1 MNIPFEQSP
10 NYWDS
15 NNTGRIKA
23 IVYHHTA
30 GGFEGSKSWLKN
42 PKAQASAHYIIRKD
56 GYIVQLVKDEDS
68 AWHCGISFAN
78 TPKDRVGQI
87 IRDNWGTNPNLYTIG
102 IEIEGS
108 GEPFTDAQYNTL
120 AELSRELCS
129 KYKIPVD
136 RYHLIGHY
144 EISPTGKPTDPKE
157 MDWNRLILSITG
169 QPMPTFNFE
178 LYLKDNNLFM
188 RVLSGSINGKATVKN
203 LTKGT
208 SWEVNCVKSVGNDGN
223 AINFGMEP
231 CLYEVVAL
239 GVVRQFDN
247 RPVTPPA
254 DPCANVKAELETAKK
269 TITERDATIVSLQKQ
284 VADLTTQ
291 VNSFVP
297 ETIYRKK

>member
-15 NNTGRIKA
+15 NNAGRIKG

-30 GGFEGSKSWLKN
+30 GGFDASKNWLKN
-42 PKAQASAHYIIRKD
+42 PNAGASAHYIIRKD
-56 GYIVQLVKDEDS
+56 GYVVQLVRDEDT
-68 AWHCGISFAN
+68 AWHAGISFAN
-78 TPKDRVGQI
+78 TPKDRVAQI
-87 IRDNWGTNPNLYTIG
+87 VRDNWGTNPNLYTIG

-120 AELSRELCS
+120 AELSRELCK
-129 KYKIPVD
+129 KYNIPVD

-144 EISPTGKPTDPKE
+144 EVNPTGKPTDPKE

-169 QPMPTFNFE
+169 QPMPSFNYE
-178 LYLKDNNLFM
+178 LYIKDNDLFM
-188 RVLSGSINGKATVKN
+188 RVLSGSINERITVKN
-203 LTKGT
+203 EGT
-208 SWEVNCVKSVGNDGN
+208 GWVGEPFCSKSVGNDGN
-223 AINFGMEP
+223 AINPDMKP
-231 CLYEVVAL
+231 NLYTVTAK
-239 GVVRQFDN
+239 GVVKQFDN

-269 TITERDATIVSLQKQ
+269 TIAEKDAVIVGLQKQ